1 MRVGLPG
8 SGLMGGNLGTL
19 FARAGHE
26 VVFSYQSVGIEIDA
40 QCFALAKKAVPQLA
54 ALYPTFQG
62 ETTELE
68 ADYAPASPNSDQ
80 LALALADKT
89 PPVLHSTKSR
99 AGRAV
104 QPLSYKK
111 PAAAA

>member
-1 MRVGLPG
+1 MADVRP
-8 SGLMGGNLGTL
+8 
-19 FARAGHE
+19 ARPLNRLE
-26 VVFSYQSVGIEIDA
+26 PYQSLGIEIDA
-40 QCFALAKKAVPQLA
+40 QCFALAKKAMPQLA

-68 ADYAPASPNSDQ
+68 ADYAPASPNGDQ
-80 LALALADKT
+80 LALANKT